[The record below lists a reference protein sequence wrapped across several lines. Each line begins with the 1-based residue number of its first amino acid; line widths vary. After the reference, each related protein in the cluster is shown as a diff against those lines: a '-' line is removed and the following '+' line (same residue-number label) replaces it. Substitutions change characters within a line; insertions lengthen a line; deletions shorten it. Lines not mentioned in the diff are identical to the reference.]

1 MGIDFRLPAP
11 QTEIG
16 RRGQMNLSVSL
27 RQFRSIFVTSAIATV
42 LLGSLSYKRWRG
54 LSKFGRLFIVNELVL
69 CVFIFV
75 IAAAVLLQP
84 ALAAERKTRAPD
96 QQKKGSG
103 SFPSKQDLLA
113 IESSILLLTNNERKA
128 RGLPAFQESFPL
140 AHLAT
145 RQSENMCAA
154 RSLEH
159 ESDAFPNGWKKFTER
174 LKIAGVTSGA
184 ENIGYRTL
192 REQPAKWAAVVVK
205 EWMKSP
211 QHRKNILNPRW
222 RYLGVGI
229 RMCANS
235 IAYATQVFSS
245 DPGRIP

>member
-1 MGIDFRLPAP
+1 MS
-11 QTEIG
+11 
-16 RRGQMNLSVSL
+16 LSTSASK
-27 RQFRSIFVTSAIATV
+27 FRSTSLPTAVATS
-42 LLGSLSYKRWRG
+42 LLGPFFYRRRRG
-54 LSKFGRLFIVNELVL
+54 LSRFGRLFIGNELL
-69 CVFIFV
+69 QCVFIFV
-75 IAAAVLLQP
+75 MAAAVFLQP
-84 ALAAERKTRAPD
+84 ALAAERKTLAPE
-96 QQKKGSG
+96 QQKKESG
-103 SFPSKQDLLA
+103 SYPSKQDLLA
-113 IESSILLLTNNERKA
+113 IEKSILLLTNNERKA
-128 RGLPAFQESFPL
+128 RELPTFQESFPL

-192 REQPAKWAAVVVK
+192 REQPEKWATAVVK

-211 QHRKNILNPRW
+211 PHRKNILNPRW

-229 RMCANS
+229 RMCADR

>member
-1 MGIDFRLPAP
+1 MKFKCGNRFFA
-11 QTEIG
+11 
-16 RRGQMNLSVSL
+16 
-27 RQFRSIFVTSAIATV
+27 SAIATA
-42 LLGSLSYKRWRG
+42 LLGALSYKRWRG
-54 LSKFGRLFIVNELVL
+54 LSRLARFFIGNKLVPR
-69 CVFIFV
+69 VFIFV

-84 ALAAERKTRAPD
+84 ALAAERKTRAPE
-96 QQKKGSG
+96 QQKKESG
-103 SFPSKQDLLA
+103 SYPRKEDLLA
-113 IESSILLLTNNERKA
+113 IEKSILLFTNNERKS

-140 AHLAT
+140 THIAT

-154 RSLEH
+154 RSLDH
-159 ESDAFPNGWKKFTER
+159 ESDAFPNGWNKFRDR

-192 REQPAKWAAVVVK
+192 REQPEKWATAVVK

-229 RMCANS
+229 RMCADR

-245 DPGRIP
+245 DPGSMP

>member
-1 MGIDFRLPAP
+1 MS
-11 QTEIG
+11 
-16 RRGQMNLSVSL
+16 LSVSL
-27 RQFRSIFVTSAIATV
+27 RQFRSTFFTSAIATV
-42 LLGSLSYKRWRG
+42 LLGTLSCKRWRG
-54 LSKFGRLFIVNELVL
+54 MSRLGRFFIGNNLVQ
-69 CVFIFV
+69 CVFFVV
-75 IAAAVLLQP
+75 IATAALLQP

-96 QQKKGSG
+96 QQKKESR
-103 SFPSKQDLLA
+103 SYPSKQDLLA
-113 IESSILLLTNNERKA
+113 IETSILLFTNNERKA

-140 AHLAT
+140 SHLAT

-159 ESDAFPNGWKKFTER
+159 ESDAFPKGWKKFTDR

-192 REQPAKWAAVVVK
+192 REQPEKWAIAVVNG
-205 EWMKSP
+205 WMKSE

-229 RMCANS
+229 RMCANR